1 MFAFKFAQPIM
12 IQKVL
17 GDTLR
22 VMRNTGGGGGH
33 ALTVKD
39 FQMTILHKRRAADDQ
54 EGGEVTFYND
64 KDKDNNKYN
73 DKDK

>member
-1 MFAFKFAQPIM
+1 M

-33 ALTVKD
+33 SLTVKD
-39 FQMTILHKRRAADDQ
+39 FRMTILHKRRADDDQ
-54 EGGEVTFYND
+54 EGGEVTFY
-64 KDKDNNKYN
+64 KYN
-73 DKDK
+73 D

>member
-1 MFAFKFAQPIM
+1 M
-12 IQKVL
+12 L

-39 FQMTILHKRRAADDQ
+39 FRMTILHKKKREALKAADDRLEDNQ
-54 EGGEVTFYND
+54 EGGEVTPEQTTNTND
-64 KDKDNNKYN
+64 KYK
-73 DKDK
+73 